1 MREKSF
7 ARKAHSSIM
16 QLDYRMNKYR
26 FLTGNALKLI
36 AVSVMLF
43 DHFCKIVLQ
52 WILHNYWFELYQSE
66 RMTSEQYVQI
76 DSFIRFDLFAV
87 GTIAF
92 PIFCFL
98 LAEGFRYTSSRK
110 RYVGMMLAFAIIS
123 EIPFD
128 LGFFSDLSK
137 RDGTFPFFWGYQN
150 VFFTLFLSLIA
161 LECIEYFSC
170 KSGSRSDKVK
180 SLLLQIVSAAV
191 IATVA
196 ELIGC
201 DYGKNGVL
209 FVIVFYIFREN
220 RFYQILLFLVVYI
233 LVTNEQPTVYTLLS
247 CLIILL
253 YNGTRGKLKLK
264 YSFYAFY
271 PIHIAVL
278 YLITLLLPRM
288 FNCL

>member
-1 MREKSF
+1 MDFE
-7 ARKAHSSIM
+7 SIY
-16 QLDYRMNKYR
+16 QLYFKDV
-26 FLTGNALKLI
+26 FLFLRSISVNEDIAEEITQETFTKALKAI
-36 AVSVMLF
+36 DTFDGNKDIRAWLF
-43 DHFCKIVLQ
+43 
-52 WILHNYWFELYQSE
+52 
-66 RMTSEQYVQI
+66 
-76 DSFIRFDLFAV
+76 
-87 GTIAF
+87 TIAKN
-92 PIFCFL
+92 
-98 LAEGFRYTSSRK
+98 T
-110 RYVGMMLAFAIIS
+110 
-123 EIPFD
+123 
-128 LGFFSDLSK
+128 
-137 RDGTFPFFWGYQN
+137 
-150 VFFTLFLSLIA
+150 
-161 LECIEYFSC
+161 YFSC
-170 KSGSRSDKVK
+170 KSESRSDKVK